1 MRHRFLLFS
10 LPLLLGL
17 APAQSSPPAPLPVP
31 AQAQP
36 APALTLP
43 ALLQSLR
50 TSPGWRGADLTYRAA
65 ELGLASARARAG
77 LTVQAGASAA
87 LSKFPWDTGDWTL
100 SPAVN
105 ASFALPVLPWSPQ
118 REAVQSAERT
128 LRAAAIELR
137 SSRAGLTVQAAQAY
151 AGARSAAAAAGLAA
165 AQLALAE
172 SLLKVAQQQ
181 RGDNLIPQTAL
192 LERQASVEQARAGVA
207 QAGRG
212 LTLAA
217 AQLSRLTGQS
227 VTLSG
232 NLADYAPVSTLVPA
246 GLLQEPL
253 DALIARALTQR
264 PEIARAQ
271 AGLADAQAA
280 LTRAERDQRLPD
292 ITASVQAGQLGST
305 GGGGRTVGGSFGLKS
320 GTVSGQVS
328 FPLKEP
334 TTRGVTAPGPDGKP
348 VTTETALPSGVALN
362 LSGTFTL
369 LGSGRSQ
376 ATAQA
381 QAATEQ
387 AALAVQS
394 ARQGV
399 ELEVRS
405 RFADLENA
413 RDSLTA
419 AQTTLTRAQQTVQ
432 DARARL
438 DAGLGTSLEVAQA
451 ELALTQARNSLDSLE
466 AQVALAALG
475 LAQATGDL
483 DPLLLTQPLLT
494 PLGER
499 P

>member
-31 AQAQP
+31 AQAQA

-43 ALLQSLR
+43 ELLQSLR

-65 ELGLASARARAG
+65 ELQLQSARARAG
-77 LTVQAGASAA
+77 LSVQAGASAA

-105 ASFALPVLPWSPQ
+105 ASFALPILPWSPQ
-118 REAVQSAERT
+118 REAVQSAERA

-137 SSRAGLTVQAAQAY
+137 SARAGLTVQAAQAY
-151 AGARSAAAAAGLAA
+151 ASARSAAAAAQLAA

-181 RGDNLIPQTAL
+181 REQNLIPQTAL
-192 LERQASVEQARAGVA
+192 LERQASVEQARAGAA
-207 QAGRG
+207 QASRG

-217 AQLSRLTGQS
+217 AQLSRLTGRS

-232 NLADYAPVSTLVPA
+232 NPGDYAPVSTLVPT
-246 GLLQEPL
+246 GLTGQPL
-253 DALIARALTQR
+253 DALIARALAQR

-280 LTRAERDQRLPD
+280 LARAERDQRLPD
-292 ITASVQAGQLGST
+292 ITASVQAGQLGSA
-305 GGGGRTVGGSFGLKS
+305 GSGGRTVGGSFGLKS
-320 GTVSGQVS
+320 GTVSGQVN
-328 FPLKEP
+328 FPVKEP
-334 TTRGVTAPGPDGKP
+334 TTRVTAPGPDGKP

-399 ELEVRS
+399 EMEVRS
-405 RFADLENA
+405 RFAELENA
-413 RDSLTA
+413 QDSLTA
-419 AQTTLTRAQQTVQ
+419 AQTSLTRAEQAVQ

-451 ELALTQARNSLDSLE
+451 ELGLTQARNTLDSLE
-466 AQVALAALG
+466 AQVSIAALG

-483 DPLLLTQPLLT
+483 DPLLLTQP
-494 PLGER
+494 GER

>member
-1 MRHRFLLFS
+1 MNYR
-10 LPLLLGL
+10 PLLLLLPPLWLGL
-17 APAQSSPPAPLPVP
+17 AAAQDNTPAPSAPPAVTQTQPAPLT
-31 AQAQP
+31 
-36 APALTLP
+36 LTQ
-43 ALLQSLR
+43 LLQTLR

-77 LTVQAGASAA
+77 LSVQAGASAA
-87 LSKFPWDTGDWTL
+87 LSKFPWDTGDWTF

-118 REAVQSAERT
+118 REAVQSAERA
-128 LRAAAIELR
+128 LGAAAIELR
-137 SSRAGLTVQAAQAY
+137 STRAGLTVQAAQAY
-151 AGARSAAAAAGLAA
+151 ASARSAAAAAQLAA

-181 RGDNLIPQTAL
+181 REQNLIPQTAL
-192 LERQASVEQARAGVA
+192 LERQASVEQARAGA
-207 QAGRG
+207 TQASRG

-232 NLADYAPVSTLVPA
+232 NPADYAPVSTLVPA
-246 GLLQEPL
+246 GLLEESL
-253 DALIARALTQR
+253 DTLIARALTQR

-271 AGLADAQAA
+271 VGLADAQAA
-280 LTRAERDQRLPD
+280 LARAERDQRLPD
-292 ITASVQAGQLGST
+292 ITASVQAGQLGSA

-334 TTRGVTAPGPDGKP
+334 TTRVTAPGPDGKP
-348 VTTETALPSGVALN
+348 VTTETALPNGVALN

-376 ATAQA
+376 ATEQA

-405 RFADLENA
+405 RFAELENA
-413 RDSLTA
+413 QDSLTA
-419 AQTTLTRAQQTVQ
+419 AQTSLTRAQQTVQ

-438 DAGLGTSLEVAQA
+438 NAGLGTSLEVAQA

-483 DPLLLTQPLLT
+483 DPLLLTQP
-494 PLGER
+494 GER

>member
-1 MRHRFLLFS
+1 MRALAVLALL
-10 LPLLLGL
+10 LPALLGL
-17 APAQSSPPAPLPVP
+17 AAAQDASTVAPPAPVGTPVN
-31 AQAQP
+31 AAQP
-36 APALTLP
+36 AVLTLP
-43 ALLQSLR
+43 RLLQDLR

-65 ELGLASARARAG
+65 ELQLQSARARAG
-77 LTVQAGASAA
+77 LTVQVGASAA
-87 LSKFPWDTGDWTL
+87 LSKVPWDGGDWALT
-100 SPAVN
+100 PAVM

-118 REAVQSAERT
+118 REAVRGAERA
-128 LRAAAIELR
+128 LNAAAIELR
-137 SSRAGLTVQAAQAY
+137 SSRASLTVQALQAY
-151 AGARSAAAAAGLAA
+151 ANARNAAAAQQLAA

-172 SLLKVAQQQ
+172 TLLKVAQEQ
-181 RGDNLIPQTAL
+181 RGQNLIPQVAL
-192 LERQASVEQARAGVA
+192 LERQAAAEQARAGA
-207 QAGRG
+207 EQAGRG

-217 AQLSRLTGQS
+217 AQLSRVLGRG

-232 NLADYAPVSTLVPA
+232 NVADYAPVSTLVPA
-246 GLLQEPL
+246 GVLGQPL
-253 DALIARALTQR
+253 DALIARALARR

-280 LTRAERDQRLPD
+280 LATAERDQRLPD
-292 ITASVQAGQLGST
+292 LSASVQAGQFTGS
-305 GGGGRTVGGSFGLKS
+305 GGRTVGGSFGLKS
-320 GTVSGQVS
+320 GTVSGQVN

-334 TTRGVTAPGPDGKP
+334 TTSVTAPGPDGTP
-348 VTTETALPSGVALN
+348 ASREVALPSGVALN

-387 AALAVQS
+387 AALAVDS

-413 RDSLTA
+413 RDGLSA
-419 AQTTLTRAQQTVQ
+419 AQTSLTRAETGLS

-438 DAGLGTSLEVAQA
+438 EAGLGTALEVAQA
-451 ELALTQARNSLDSLE
+451 DLALTQARASLDNLD
-466 AQVALAALG
+466 AQVALAALS

-483 DPLLLTQPLLT
+483 DPLLLTAPLPT
-494 PLGER
+494 PTGE
-499 P
+499 